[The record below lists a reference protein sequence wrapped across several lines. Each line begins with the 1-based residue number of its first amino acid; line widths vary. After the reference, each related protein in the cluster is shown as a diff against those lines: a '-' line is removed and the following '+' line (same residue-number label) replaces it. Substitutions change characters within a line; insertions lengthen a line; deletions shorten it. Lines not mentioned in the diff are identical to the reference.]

1 MPNGFY
7 IKTYIQ
13 VFLVFVRYL
22 LPHTLLALHQS
33 MVEATDE
40 VKHRVEIL
48 HLLAP
53 LCLDEQWEVQ
63 SAVLRGGKEEEK
75 TGNGRREREEEMWR

>member
-1 MPNGFY
+1 MTLPP
-7 IKTYIQ
+7 KMLTYVQ
-13 VFLVFVRYL
+13 VFLVFVRHL

-40 VKHRVEIL
+40 VEHRVEVL

-53 LCLDEQWEVQ
+53 LCLDEQWEVE
-63 SAVLRGGKEEEK
+63 SVVLKMKGGGGGKK
-75 TGNGRREREEEMWR
+75 KRG